1 MGEDKVS
8 SFARLV
14 AGEAGF
20 ESCLGE
26 VRFAILIELSETPAT
41 RLQPILLNPWPSTEC

>member
-20 ESCLGE
+20 ESCLGQ
-26 VRFAILIELSETPAT
+26 VRFAILIELSETPACGSPKLD
-41 RLQPILLNPWPSTEC
+41 RRDKRS

>member
-20 ESCLGE
+20 ESCLGQ
-26 VRFAILIELSETPAT
+26 VRKRVFKDV
-41 RLQPILLNPWPSTEC
+41 

>member
-1 MGEDKVS
+1 MGEDKVP

-20 ESCLGE
+20 ESCLGA
-26 VRFAILIELSETPAT
+26 VRFAVLIELSETPAT
-41 RLQPILLNPWPSTEC
+41 RCGPFC